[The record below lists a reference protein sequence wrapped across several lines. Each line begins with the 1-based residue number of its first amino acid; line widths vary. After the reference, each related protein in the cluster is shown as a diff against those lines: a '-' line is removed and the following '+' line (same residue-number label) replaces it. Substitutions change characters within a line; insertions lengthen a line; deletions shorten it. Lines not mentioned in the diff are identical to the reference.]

1 MVDCKGGKNLFG
13 FAIARPPCVVFI
25 VCIAAFAIGLFS
37 LGFFIKTYGWFDTA
51 DAREEVCS
59 LFFFPYP
66 LIKIFVRFQRKSGL
80 PHNCFLTR
88 MSRQEL
94 NGEGRVMVNT
104 IFQYLS

>member
-13 FAIARPPCVVFI
+13 FAVARPPCVVFI

-59 LFFFPYP
+59 LFFFHIPSYKFLLDFNVSLVF
-66 LIKIFVRFQRKSGL
+66 LITVF
-80 PHNCFLTR
+80 
-88 MSRQEL
+88 
-94 NGEGRVMVNT
+94 
-104 IFQYLS
+104 